1 MQCAKFPRPMEAP
14 TALAASLRKYLLP
27 LLMDFCRGT
36 WHARLHGGGRARRSG
51 RRKEKNAL
59 DAAKAIVPCAA
70 NKTLGSE
77 VLQDAAKWVWHVAF
91 CNAGQCAALR
101 RSVLRG
107 EVTVALE
114 RPRLLALPPRLREAV
129 EGMAAAEESRVGSKR
144 ECWCVGSWCQWCDC
158 ERVGTSF
165 LRNSS
170 SFLQTPWS
178 PQRSALG
185 SLLPTLNPVQLCS
198 RWPRTGSLTRDID
211 RGMRPSGGRV

>member
-1 MQCAKFPRPMEAP
+1 MRSDGMPNEKGCAR
-14 TALAASLRKYLLP
+14 
-27 LLMDFCRGT
+27 CRT
-36 WHARLHGGGRARRSG
+36 RAT
-51 RRKEKNAL
+51 
-59 DAAKAIVPCAA
+59 VPCAA

-144 ECWCVGSWCQWCDC
+144 RGCCASGVGVS
-158 ERVGTSF
+158 VGVAVSASQISTSDRTQRANRTRNTSSASAQV

-170 SFLQTPWS
+170 SSLQTPWS

-198 RWPRTGSLTRDID
+198 RWPRTAAHSHDIAE
-211 RGMRPSGGRV
+211 

>member
-1 MQCAKFPRPMEAP
+1 MHCRTHAVFVMKGARARGVQETRCHDSWRSECARQMCRK
-14 TALAASLRKYLLP
+14 TAHAVRKVSATCGSSAAVAASPREQLLP

-36 WHARLHGGGRARRSG
+36 WHARLHGSGHAQRSG
-51 RRKEKNAL
+51 RRMKKDAL
-59 DAAKAIVPCAA
+59 DAAQEPPCLAQP
-70 NKTLGSE
+70 TLGGGE

-158 ERVGTSF
+158 ER
-165 LRNSS
+165 
-170 SFLQTPWS
+170 
-178 PQRSALG
+178 
-185 SLLPTLNPVQLCS
+185 
-198 RWPRTGSLTRDID
+198 
-211 RGMRPSGGRV
+211 GRHKF